1 MGRQINFY
9 MSDKMRQEFVDFL
22 TNKGFCYV
30 DDGVCE
36 EVTYIAPS
44 DIYSS
49 FKVYL
54 YKKEFGKINLRDTG
68 IVKYID
74 GCYNPVIEYIISRPS
89 TKTVKRILNGRV
101 WMTSDDLYDENADRE
116 LMTKE
121 YNKIIRW
128 LKKHLLYENIEAEK
142 YTYCKHGGYT
152 IKEYIDEEAIRMI
165 TEDGFTLG

>member
-54 YKKEFGKINLRDTG
+54 
-68 IVKYID
+68 
-74 GCYNPVIEYIISRPS
+74 
-89 TKTVKRILNGRV
+89 
-101 WMTSDDLYDENADRE
+101 
-116 LMTKE
+116 
-121 YNKIIRW
+121 
-128 LKKHLLYENIEAEK
+128 
-142 YTYCKHGGYT
+142 
-152 IKEYIDEEAIRMI
+152 
-165 TEDGFTLG
+165 

>member
-54 YKKEFGKINLRDTG
+54 YKKEFGKIYLRDTG

-152 IKEYIDEEAIRMI
+152 IKVIV
-165 TEDGFTLG
+165 